1 MLDEED
7 VWISMGTLED
17 DRGVLEAES
26 DIDAVLEAVLIV
38 GVMVTMT
45 LDKEARSTELEDGE
59 IDELWLTSDD
69 RGVLEAASEIDAVL
83 EIVLMVGVIITMTL
97 DKELKS
103 AELEDGETDGLW
115 LTSDD
120 KDDSIELLVELEAS
134 VASVT
139 DAGDDGTLDEDDE
152 TDELLS
158 VLDAATELD
167 EED

>member
-7 VWISMGTLED
+7 VWISMGKLED
-17 DRGVLEAES
+17 DRGVLEAKSE
-26 DIDAVLEAVLIV
+26 IDAVLETVLMV

-45 LDKEARSTELEDGE
+45 LDKEPKSAELEDGKT
-59 IDELWLTSDD
+59 DELWLTSDD
-69 RGVLEAASEIDAVL
+69 RDE
-83 EIVLMVGVIITMTL
+83 
-97 DKELKS
+97 
-103 AELEDGETDGLW
+103 
-115 LTSDD
+115 
-120 KDDSIELLVELEAS
+120 SIELLVELEAS

-139 DAGDDGTLDEDDE
+139 DAEDDGTLDEDDE